1 MPSAAL
7 CVIAGT
13 KAAGIADALP
23 ALAWYTYV
31 PVCYTL
37 LLCAVGLVCPL
48 PSLQEELGSP
58 ALAFVR
64 LLVQLL
70 SLDSAVE
77 AEVRLLRR
85 SLLRLVGVDEFSPAA
100 NWVDPCISFRL
111 HDVIC
116 RCVCRGR
123 QSAQLASQGGP
134 LQVHLVHWTGTSA
147 CMLTGTGR

>member
-1 MPSAAL
+1 MSLSVTPCCCVLWDLSA
-7 CVIAGT
+7 
-13 KAAGIADALP
+13 P
-23 ALAWYTYV
+23 
-31 PVCYTL
+31 
-37 LLCAVGLVCPL
+37 CA
-48 PSLQEELGSP
+48 LQEELGSP

-77 AEVRLLRR
+77 DEVRLLRR

-116 RCVCRGR
+116 RCVCVLGGWEEAQRSARKPGR
-123 QSAQLASQGGP
+123 SPAGAPGALDWHACALALAGDKQQGVAVETATYLGP
-134 LQVHLVHWTGTSA
+134 LLWS
-147 CMLTGTGR
+147 R